1 MINNANSSEVL
12 LRASNLVRQWGG
24 LVAVNKVGI
33 ELKRGE
39 IHAAIGTN
47 GVGKSTL
54 INLLSGEIP
63 LSSGDIE
70 ILGRQVTTWSQPK
83 RAKKGIGRSYQ
94 RHMTL
99 EWQKHMFNI

>member
-1 MINNANSSEVL
+1 MTGNTNSPEVL
-12 LRASNLVRQWGG
+12 LSATNLVRQWGG

-39 IHAAIGTN
+39 IHAVIGTN
-47 GVGKSTL
+47 GAGKSTL

-70 ILGRQVTTWSQPK
+70 ILGNQVTTWSQPK

-94 RHMTL
+94 RNTIFSDL
-99 EWQKHMFNI
+99 